1 MLASNQIFEPN
12 KQQNAAIQHRPSP
25 LMILAG
31 AGTGKTFTLQNRI
44 VHLINYYEVNPKHI
58 LAITYTEKA
67 AKELKGRII
76 NQIGSSAQ
84 AMTVS
89 TFHSFCFKILKEF
102 GNDTLPQL
110 LEESEA
116 IHLLLEKFDSL
127 GPFQSDEFPL
137 NPKRAINESFI
148 PFFNRIKD
156 ELIDLENLSIPNPS
170 DDGRI
175 TNEIANQ
182 LKDLKRIYPIFQSWK
197 KKLNI
202 IDYGDMIQLAF
213 DLLSKNK
220 EALDAVQDHFR
231 HIIIDEFQD
240 NNFALNE
247 IITLV
252 TGKRKFITVVGDDDQ
267 VIYSFRG
274 ASSYNIQSFKNK
286 YESHENYKC
295 ISLEDNYRSSQAIL
309 DLANESII
317 HNDNRIEKNL
327 ISKTNKAPIKPIR
340 FWGDNNEQL
349 HYINKE
355 ILKITSEGT
364 PFSDIAILCRTKSQ
378 TNIVISSLQSAGIPV
393 IESKLGL
400 FNCSPVQDIISW
412 CQLVCGGIFQDSALF
427 RIIEKLYNYEI
438 AHLIF
443 HKYDKRNLQH
453 RYGLM
458 KDDMNAQ
465 NQYRKLK
472 IIIKNIEY
480 FKSIARKKTAGE
492 MIWDIATHLKIF
504 QEKVK
509 RYSYDD
515 HYNLLNLGQFLKRA
529 QSFSLRNKKKN
540 NIKAFNK
547 YLEVVI
553 QSGGLPSLLPKPYKE
568 YQCVNVNTIHSVKGA
583 EFPIVFLPFH
593 RSASFPL
600 NYRSEKLIS
609 KPPSEWLPYSNLAA
623 SQKEL
628 HIQEERRLFYVAVT
642 RAQDQLY
649 LLAPKRATSPFIKEL
664 SDELM
669 NDIPE
674 KDSSNKPIQNHSQL
688 RVKYEQHLQKALS
701 RENYKEVKKI
711 CEILEKIKSVELG
724 KKLVLGDEKWE
735 EELKIELKGLSKQ
748 IASHKQEEI
757 FLSASAIDTYENCPL
772 KYRLGSVD
780 GVPQTANKPEL
791 VFGNIMHKVLQ
802 RFHEPNKKLTK
813 ERILNILEEEWKKD
827 EFEYSVREQKFKEQG
842 IELLKEYIHFLH
854 DNKPNVLEREKS
866 FDFKIGRIN
875 IRGIIDRIDKISD
888 GTAIID
894 YKTSKTTSSAKSNLQ
909 LAIYSM
915 YLAQSK
921 EKGIGGLPASASLH
935 FLREYDKPIKSH
947 SFTKEELIMVREK
960 IETVADGIQKKE
972 FNPKKGRHCEWCDYK
987 FLACPVWE
995 DEN

>member
-1 MLASNQIFEPN
+1 MVALNKRFQPN
-12 KQQNAAIQHRPSP
+12 KSQNAAIRHQPSP

-44 VHLINYYEVNPKHI
+44 VHLINYYEVKPKHI

-76 NQIGSSAQ
+76 NQIGSRAQ
-84 AMTVS
+84 TMTVS

-116 IHLLLEKFDSL
+116 IHLILEKFDSL

-137 NPKRAINESFI
+137 NPKRAINDSFI

-156 ELIDLENLSIPNPS
+156 ELIDLENISIPKPHL
-170 DDGRI
+170 DGPI

-182 LKDLKRIYPIFQSWK
+182 LYDLKRIYPVFQSWK
-197 KKLNI
+197 KKLNV
-202 IDYGDMIQLAF
+202 IDYGDMVLLAF
-213 DLLSKNK
+213 DLLSKNE
-220 EALDAVQDHFR
+220 EALAAVQNHFR

-247 IITLV
+247 IVTLI

-274 ASSYNIQSFKNK
+274 ASSYNIHSFKQN
-286 YESHENYKC
+286 YESHEDYRC

-327 ISKTNKAPIKPIR
+327 ISKTNKPPIKPIR
-340 FWGDNNEQL
+340 YWGDNIEQL
-349 HYINKE
+349 HFINKE
-355 ILKITSEGT
+355 ILKITSEGI
-364 PFSDIAILCRTKSQ
+364 PFNDIAILCRTKSQ
-378 TNIVISSLQSAGIPV
+378 TNVVINSLQSAGIPV
-393 IESKLGL
+393 IENKLGL

-412 CQLVCGGIFQDSALF
+412 CQLICGGIFQDSALF
-427 RIIEKLYNYEI
+427 RIVEKTYNYEI
-438 AHLIF
+438 AYLVF
-443 HKYDKRNLQH
+443 HKYDKNNSQH
-453 RYGLM
+453 RYDLIK
-458 KDDMNAQ
+458 KDINTQD
-465 NQYRKLK
+465 QYLKLK
-472 IIIKNIEY
+472 TVIKKVEY
-480 FKSIARKKTAGE
+480 FKSIARKRTAGE
-492 MIWDIATHLKIF
+492 MVWDIAQYLKIF
-504 QEKVK
+504 QNKVK
-509 RYSYDD
+509 RYSFDD
-515 HYNLLNLGQFLKRA
+515 HYNLLNLGDFLKRS

-540 NIKAFNK
+540 HINAFNK

-553 QSGGLPSLLPKPYKE
+553 QSGGLPSLMPKPYNE
-568 YQCVNVNTIHSVKGA
+568 YQCVNVHTIHSVKGA

-600 NYRSEKLIS
+600 NFRSEKLIS
-609 KPPSEWLPYSNLAA
+609 KPPPEWLPYGNLTTN
-623 SQKEL
+623 QKEL

-649 LLAPKRATSPFIKEL
+649 LLAPKKATSPFIKEL
-664 SDELM
+664 PDELM
-669 NDIPE
+669 NDISA
-674 KDSSNKPIQNHSQL
+674 KDFLNEPVLNHSQL
-688 RVKYEQHLQKALS
+688 RVKYEQQLQKALS
-701 RENYKEVKKI
+701 REDYKQVKKI
-711 CEILEKIKSVELG
+711 CGILEKIKSFELG
-724 KKLVLGDEKWE
+724 KELVFGDEKWE
-735 EELKIELKGLSKQ
+735 KDLKKELEDSIQQSTSIQRED
-748 IASHKQEEI
+748 I

-772 KYRLGSVD
+772 KYRLSHID

-791 VFGNIMHKVLQ
+791 VFGNIIHKVLQ
-802 RFHEPNKKLTK
+802 RFHEPNKSLTK
-813 ERILNILEEEWKKD
+813 ERILNILDEEWRED
-827 EFEYSVREQKFKEQG
+827 EFEYAVREEKFKEQG
-842 IELLKEYIHFLH
+842 VELLKEYVHFLH
-854 DNKPNVLEREKS
+854 DNKPNVLKREKS
-866 FDFKIGRIN
+866 FDFNIGHIN
-875 IRGIIDRIDKISD
+875 IRGVIDRIDKVSD

-915 YLAQSK
+915 YLEQSP
-921 EKGIGGLPASASLH
+921 EKDINGLPSSASLH
-935 FLREYDKPIKSH
+935 FLREYEKPLKSH
-947 SFTKEELIMVREK
+947 SFKKEELIIVQEK
-960 IETVADGIQKKE
+960 IKTVANGIQRKE
-972 FNPKKGRHCEWCDYK
+972 FSPKKGRHCEWCDYK
-987 FLACPVWE
+987 FLACHAWE